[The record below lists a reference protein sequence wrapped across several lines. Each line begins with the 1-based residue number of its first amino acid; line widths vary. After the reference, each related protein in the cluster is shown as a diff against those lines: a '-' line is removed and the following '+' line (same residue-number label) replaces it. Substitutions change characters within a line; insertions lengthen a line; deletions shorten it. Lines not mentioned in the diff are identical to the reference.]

1 MADVRKII
9 EDKIAKNKVMMFSKS
24 YCPYCTM
31 AKTGLSNFNLGT
43 DEYKIWEIEREPNC
57 AEIQSVLRDITGAQS
72 VMIYLFIYL
81 RVYIFIYLFIL
92 IYPVLN
98 GRELL
103 LSSFVIFVLKERR
116 IHTLMLSVF

>member
-31 AKTGLSNFNLGT
+31 AKTALSNYNLGT

-72 VMIYLFIYL
+72 VPRVFI
-81 RVYIFIYLFIL
+81 
-92 IYPVLN
+92 N
-98 GRELL
+98 GKCIGGGSETKALHESGQL
-103 LSSFVIFVLKERR
+103 QSM
-116 IHTLMLSVF
+116 LM